1 MANLAT
7 VTNISP
13 QTSLTKGIGTSIT
26 TLVSA
31 PANGFIVKK
40 ITSII
45 VANIDG
51 TNDCDVSIFVNIFP
65 VGTTAIAS
73 TVTVPADSSL
83 VVLTKD
89 NYIYLTYND
98 SESSLQAQASAA
110 GDLDIVVT
118 YEEITCSSF

>member
-7 VTNISP
+7 VTDINPLTIGARGIS
-13 QTSLTKGIGTSIT
+13 SAVT
-26 TLVSA
+26 TLISG
-31 PANGFIVKK
+31 PANDFIVRK

-45 VANIDG
+45 VANVDG
-51 TNDCDVSIFVNIFP
+51 TNDCDVSIFVNIYP
-65 VGTTAIAS
+65 YGAMAIAS

-89 NYIYLTYND
+89 NYIYLPYNANG
-98 SESSLQAQASAA
+98 SSLQAQASAA

-118 YEEITCSSF
+118 FEEITCSSA